1 VLGSPGMGAREWL
14 VACAVAA
21 FSFAGCTCV
30 NSDLGTDCTLQKGN
44 PDGGPPL
51 PMTGADITAD
61 GQDIISLGAQ
71 GCEDFICVHDLG
83 QPKPGPAEALTGYC
97 THPCSG
103 SGEGPCPG
111 INQEESRPYT
121 CRALLL
127 DEQTLRELCNANGA
141 LCDQYFG
148 PQRSSNF
155 CARGSRADAGT

>member
-1 VLGSPGMGAREWL
+1 MGAREWL
-14 VACAVAA
+14 IACVLVLSA
-21 FSFAGCTCV
+21 AGCEGCAT
-30 NSDLGTDCTLQKGN
+30 SDLGVVCTLQKAN
-44 PDGGPPL
+44 PDGGQPL

-71 GCEDFICVHDLG
+71 GCDDFICVRDLG
-83 QPKPGPAEALTGYC
+83 QPKPEPTDTLVGYC
-97 THPCSG
+97 THVCSG

-111 INQEESRPYT
+111 INQEAGRPYN
-121 CRALLL
+121 CRSLLL

-155 CARGSRADAGT
+155 CARGARTDGGT